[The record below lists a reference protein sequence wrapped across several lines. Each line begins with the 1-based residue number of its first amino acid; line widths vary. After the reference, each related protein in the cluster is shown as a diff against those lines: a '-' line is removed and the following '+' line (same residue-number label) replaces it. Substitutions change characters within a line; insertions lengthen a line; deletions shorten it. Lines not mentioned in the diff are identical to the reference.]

1 MKNEVFL
8 VTTALKEFF
17 GNSNK
22 RIALG
27 EWCKVDENE
36 IFIDTLPYFW
46 DTADKT
52 NDAVTYSWKIYDLV
66 LKDLI
71 SILHPNVLPNYK
83 PAFIEVLK

>member
-27 EWCKVDENE
+27 EWCKVDENKYWVLKESDKEKIKIEEIKNKCHEFLE
-36 IFIDTLPYFW
+36 IF
-46 DTADKT
+46 K
-52 NDAVTYSWKIYDLV
+52 
-66 LKDLI
+66 
-71 SILHPNVLPNYK
+71 
-83 PAFIEVLK
+83 